1 MNTERK
7 LILYIAVSLDGY
19 IAGPGDDLSFLSMVE
34 QEGEDYGYMDFMS
47 TVDTVIMGRR
57 TYNWVMTKV
66 SVFPYTDLETYIIT
80 HSLQPAEGSRNYY
93 NGSPG
98 MLVRE
103 LKTKPG
109 KNIFVVGGA
118 EIVHQLLLDKLIDE
132 FYIAVIPVFLG
143 DGIKLFKN
151 ERPEQKLK
159 LNGIR
164 SYPAGLAM
172 LNYILP

>member
-57 TYNWVMTKV
+57 TYDWVMTKV
-66 SVFPYTDLETYIIT
+66 SEFPYTDLESYIIT
-80 HSLQPAEGSRNYY
+80 HSEQPAEGSMKYY

-98 MLVRE
+98 MLVRK
-103 LKTKPG
+103 LKAKPG

-132 FYIAVIPVFLG
+132 FYIAVIPVLLG
-143 DGIKLFKN
+143 DGIKLFK
-151 ERPEQKLK
+151 ERK
-159 LNGIR
+159 
-164 SYPAGLAM
+164 AGT
-172 LNYILP
+172 